1 MHIKIRWEKEISMK
15 VLIIMN
21 STNVKLG
28 GGIIQIILNYKSELD
43 KENISQTYA
52 INCMENSKIP
62 ELLNGQNSNFIQLPN
77 KKKNIVKYCINLYK
91 IMHNFKFDVVHVHG
105 NSANMLIELLIAK
118 INKITCRIA
127 HCHNS
132 TCNHKILNKLL
143 KPIFKHS
150 YTMALACSNKA
161 GDWIFGKSNY
171 YILNNAID
179 LNSFIFSEEIRKEY
193 RKKLNIGEGTKV
205 IGNVGNLNEQKNQ
218 EFLLKIFEKYI
229 KINPDSILIIIG
241 EGKNKSKLEEL
252 AEKLKITPYI
262 KFLGVKNDVNFWL
275 QAMDLLVFP
284 SKWEG
289 FGMAL
294 IEAQATG
301 LPILSSNVV
310 PENVNVTK
318 TMHLLDL
325 NKDSLDK
332 WVKSVDDLLKE
343 KQSRKIDIKKF
354 KDFDIKVQGK
364 NLLKY
369 YKVNTNKEV
378 IK

>member
-1 MHIKIRWEKEISMK
+1 MRIKIRWEKEISMK

-28 GGIIQIILNYKSELD
+28 GGIIQIILNYKAELD
-43 KENISQTYA
+43 NENISQTYA
-52 INCMENSKIP
+52 INCIENSKIP
-62 ELLNGQNSNFIQLPN
+62 ELLNGKNSEFIQLPN
-77 KKKNIVKYCINLYK
+77 KKKNILKYVIKLYK
-91 IMHNFKFDVVHVHG
+91 IMNNEKFDVVHVHG

-118 INKITCRIA
+118 INKIPCRIA

-132 TCNHKILNKLL
+132 TCNHKILNKIL

-150 YTMALACSNKA
+150 YTRALACSNKA
-161 GDWIFGKSNY
+161 GDWIFGKGNY

-179 LNSFIFSEEIRKEY
+179 LNLFKFSESIRQEY
-193 RKKLNIGEGTKV
+193 RKKLNVAKDTKV

-218 EFLLKIFEKYI
+218 EFLLRVFKKYN
-229 KINPDSILIIIG
+229 KINKNSILILIG
-241 EGKNKSKLEEL
+241 EGKNRNKLEQLVNDLE
-252 AEKLKITPYI
+252 ITQYV
-262 KFLGVKNDVNFWL
+262 KFLGLKNDVNCWL

-310 PENVNVTK
+310 PSNVALTNNI
-318 TMHLLDL
+318 HFLDL
-325 NKDSLDK
+325 YKDSLNTWAKNMDII
-332 WVKSVDDLLKE
+332 LKGE
-343 KQSRKIDIKKF
+343 YDRKINIDKF
-354 KDFDIKVQGK
+354 KYFDIKTQGR

-369 YKVNTNKEV
+369 YGQK
-378 IK
+378 

>member
-1 MHIKIRWEKEISMK
+1 MHIKIRWEKEINMK

-28 GGIIQIILNYKSELD
+28 GGIIQIILNYKAELD
-43 KENISQTYA
+43 NENISQTYA
-52 INCMENSKIP
+52 INCIENSKIP
-62 ELLNGQNSNFIQLPN
+62 ELLSGENSDFVHLPN
-77 KKKNIVKYCINLYK
+77 KKKNMFKYCVALYK
-91 IMHNFKFDVVHVHG
+91 IMHNSKFDVVHVHG

-118 INKITCRIA
+118 INKIQCRIA

-132 TCNHKILNKLL
+132 TCNHKILNEIL
-143 KPIFKHS
+143 KPIFKRS

-161 GDWIFGKSNY
+161 GDWIFGKNNY
-171 YILNNAID
+171 NILNNAID
-179 LNSFIFSEEIRKEY
+179 LNLFKFSEKIRQDY
-193 RKKLNIGEGTKV
+193 RKKLNINENTKV

-218 EFLLKIFEKYI
+218 EFLIRIFEKYT
-229 KINPDSILIIIG
+229 KINKDSILIIIG
-241 EGKNKSKLEEL
+241 EGINKSKLEQL
-252 AEKLKITPYI
+252 AAKLKITPYV
-262 KFLGVKNDVNFWL
+262 KFLGVRSDVNCWL

-310 PENVNVTK
+310 PKNVNVTK
-318 TMHLLDL
+318 TVHFLDL
-325 NKDSLDK
+325 NKDSIDM
-332 WVKSVDDLLKE
+332 WVKDVDNLLKR
-343 KQSRKIDIKKF
+343 KQNRKIDIEKF
-354 KDFDIKVQGK
+354 KDFDIKVQGNK
-364 NLLKY
+364 LVKY
-369 YKVNTNKEV
+369 YEKNINKEV